1 MNLKKLFAIAM
12 AAVALMSPALA
23 QSEIKTGKALQ
34 ITIQGVPSDEKQ
46 KIDGQYMVTDSGLVN
61 MPYLSSPIRAVGMRP
76 GELGNVIQSRYKSE
90 GIYRNPTIQVFSSAE
105 GAGVDKQI
113 VTVGGQVRKPGP
125 VEFSRELTLYQA
137 IQAAGGATEFGSLKR
152 VVLYRAGQGRRYDVT
167 QSQFMNIPLSPSDT
181 IEVPQ
186 KTMLGQ

>member
-1 MNLKKLFAIAM
+1 MNLKKLFA
-12 AAVALMSPALA
+12 VAITAISLISPSLA

-34 ITIQGVPSDEKQ
+34 ITIQGVPTEEKQ
-46 KIDGQYMVTDSGLVN
+46 KIDGQYMVTDNGAVN

-90 GIYRNPTIQVFSSAE
+90 GIYRNPTIQVFANYE
-105 GAGVDKQI
+105 GANVDKQI

-152 VVLYRAGQGRRYDVT
+152 VVLYREGKGRRYDVT
-167 QSQFMNIPLSPSDT
+167 QSQFMSIPLSPSDT

>member
-1 MNLKKLFAIAM
+1 MNLKKLFAVAITAM
-12 AAVALMSPALA
+12 SLISPSLA

-34 ITIQGVPSDEKQ
+34 ITIQGVPTEEKQ
-46 KIDGQYMVTDSGLVN
+46 KIDGQYMVTDSGSVN

-90 GIYRNPTIQVFSSAE
+90 GIYRNPTIQVFANYE
-105 GAGVDKQI
+105 GANVDKQI

-152 VVLYRAGQGRRYDVT
+152 VVLYREGKGRRYDVT
-167 QSQFMNIPLSPSDT
+167 QSQFMSIPLSPSDT

>member
-1 MNLKKLFAIAM
+1 MNLKKLFAVAITAM
-12 AAVALMSPALA
+12 SLISPSLA

-34 ITIQGVPSDEKQ
+34 ITIQGVPTEEKQ
-46 KIDGQYMVTDSGLVN
+46 KIDGQYMVTDSGAVN

-90 GIYRNPTIQVFSSAE
+90 GIYRNPTIQVFANYE
-105 GAGVDKQI
+105 GANVDKQI

-152 VVLYRAGQGRRYDVT
+152 VVLYREGKGRRYDVT
-167 QSQFMNIPLSPSDT
+167 QSQYMSIPLSPSDT

>member
-1 MNLKKLFAIAM
+1 
-12 AAVALMSPALA
+12 
-23 QSEIKTGKALQ
+23 
-34 ITIQGVPSDEKQ
+34 
-46 KIDGQYMVTDSGLVN
+46 
-61 MPYLSSPIRAVGMRP
+61 MRP

-90 GIYRNPTIQVFSSAE
+90 GIYRNPTIQVFANYE
-105 GAGVDKQI
+105 GANVDKQI

-152 VVLYRAGQGRRYDVT
+152 VVLYREGKGRRYDVT
-167 QSQFMNIPLSPSDT
+167 QSQFMSIPLSPSDT

>member
-1 MNLKKLFAIAM
+1 MNLKKLFAVAITAM
-12 AAVALMSPALA
+12 SLISPSLA

-34 ITIQGVPSDEKQ
+34 ITIQGVPTEEKQ
-46 KIDGQYMVTDSGLVN
+46 KIDGQYMVTDNGAVN

-90 GIYRNPTIQVFSSAE
+90 GIYRNPTIQVFANYE
-105 GAGVDKQI
+105 GANVDKQI

-152 VVLYRAGQGRRYDVT
+152 VVLYREGKGRRYDVT
-167 QSQFMNIPLSPSDT
+167 QSQFMSIPLSPSDT